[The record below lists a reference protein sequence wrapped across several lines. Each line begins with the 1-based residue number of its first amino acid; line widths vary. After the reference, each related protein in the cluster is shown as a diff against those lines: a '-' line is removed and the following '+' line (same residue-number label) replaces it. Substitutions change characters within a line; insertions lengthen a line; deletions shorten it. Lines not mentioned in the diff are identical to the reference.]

1 MSIFC
6 TRHPIITLV
15 IVGMICSTI
24 AGTASIIANAG
35 KQETD
40 KEEKKKVE
48 SVEE

>member
-24 AGTASIIANAG
+24 AGTARILANAG
-35 KQETD
+35 KEEV
-40 KEEKKKVE
+40 KEDKKKVE